1 MPDKYRKHFD
11 PEWETSDPEAL
22 APRVEERLRAQ
33 LVYTYE
39 NSPLYHRKFDE
50 AGVDP
55 AGVGLGDL
63 ERLPFTVKDEVR
75 RTQEAAP
82 PLGEHACVGWEGV
95 SRIHA
100 SSGTTG
106 RPTLVGATVR
116 DRGMWSE
123 LVARSMWAQGARP
136 DSRAWVALSMGWW
149 IAGLQF
155 LEGLQHLGA
164 AVLPGGN
171 TEPARSFS
179 VVSETGLDFVISTP
193 SFVQYLAGLAWENGL
208 DPAAFGIENM
218 GLGGEPGAGNP
229 HTRSQIQDT
238 WGCKVYDCM
247 GTADVCTVVWS
258 ECEAQDGMHFMGQG
272 FVIPELVDP
281 ASGEPVEAVK
291 GATGELV
298 YTAIYRECTPL
309 IRFRM
314 NDIVEVVDD
323 APCSCGRTSY
333 RIRCLGRADD
343 MLIVRGVNVYPSAV
357 ADVVRSFRPRVT
369 GHVQIRADGPGPSV
383 EPPVEIKVEH
393 GGDGD
398 LTGLKREIEA
408 RLRQEL
414 IFASNV
420 ELVEPGT
427 LAPKGS
433 MKTRLVV
440 R

>member
-1 MPDKYRKHFD
+1 MPDEYRQYFD

-22 APRVEERLRAQ
+22 APKVEERLVAQ
-33 LVYTYE
+33 ISYTYD
-39 NSPLYHRKFDE
+39 NSPFYRRKFDE
-50 AGVDP
+50 TGVDP
-55 AGVGLGDL
+55 SSVGLGDL
-63 ERLPFTVKDEVR
+63 GRLPFTVKDEVR
-75 RTQEAAP
+75 RTQEEAP
-82 PLGEHACVGWEGV
+82 PLGEHACVGWEEI
-95 SRIHA
+95 SRVHA

-106 RPTLVGATVR
+106 KPTLVGGTAR
-116 DRGMWSE
+116 DRGVWNE

-171 TEPARSFS
+171 TEPTRSFS
-179 VVSETGLDFVISTP
+179 IVRGTGLDFVISTP
-193 SFVQYLAGLAWENGL
+193 SFVQYLAGIARES
-208 DPAAFGIENM
+208 GIDLRELGPLNM

-229 HTRSQIQDT
+229 HTRRQIEDT

-247 GTADVCTVVWS
+247 GTADICTVVWS
-258 ECEAQDGMHFMGQG
+258 ECEAQDGMHFMGEG
-272 FVIPELVDP
+272 FVIPEVVNPETGNLL
-281 ASGEPVEAVK
+281 EPVK

-323 APCSCGRTSY
+323 APCACGRASY

-343 MLIVRGVNVYPSAV
+343 MLIVRGVNIYPSAV

-369 GHVQIRADGPGPSV
+369 GHIQIQADGPGPSV
-383 EPPVEIKVEH
+383 EPPVRIRVEY
-393 GGDGD
+393 DEEGD
-398 LTGLKREIEA
+398 LDSLKREIED
-408 RLRQEL
+408 RIRREL

-420 ELVEPGT
+420 EIVEPGA

-433 MKTRLVV
+433 MKTKLVT